1 MQGVLQ
7 AFAQV
12 SDIHV
17 YYGPDTYMGR
27 NLAVMLRSVSQ
38 LSDEEISALHPAHNR
53 ATVKVCAHVQL
64 MTAGSN
70 EPLMGPAFWQHAT
83 GLLLL
88 AADLPWFEDFLT
100 NADAC
105 AMRRPCCPGCTASR
119 RAPALCITSLAL
131 RCLRW

>member
-1 MQGVLQ
+1 MQAVLQ

-12 SDIHV
+12 PDIHV

-53 ATVKVCAHVQL
+53 ATVKVRARIQP

-70 EPLMGPAFWQHAT
+70 ETFDGPCF
-83 GLLLL
+83 L
-88 AADLPWFEDFLT
+88 AACNWSSI
-100 NADAC
+100 
-105 AMRRPCCPGCTASR
+105 PGGRYATFRGLSDKC
-119 RAPALCITSLAL
+119 
-131 RCLRW
+131 

>member
-12 SDIHV
+12 PDIQV

-53 ATVKVCAHVQL
+53 ASVKVHARIQPAATPGNDPCI
-64 MTAGSN
+64 
-70 EPLMGPAFWQHAT
+70 EPCF
-83 GLLLL
+83 L
-88 AADLPWFEDFLT
+88 AACNWFSSPSSRS
-100 NADAC
+100 
-105 AMRRPCCPGCTASR
+105 AM
-119 RAPALCITSLAL
+119 L
-131 RCLRW
+131 